1 MRSTARERYTQA
13 MDDALGELRAIYR
26 RFQASADLYDTLE
39 ELKRWREGVVAV
51 VEKYEDG
58 RHPATFREMVDL
70 DSPALSGTVIENAC
84 STYEYHLR
92 RVMEA
97 IPQLHVSRGYE
108 DDVREP
114 IERLDELVD
123 RLNDIDRRSDSGR
136 STRAHDTAADGLDRW
151 KQYAYKVIKE
161 VVGEDEAGRFYQKRA
176 GNSWGNPD
184 GSLDDQFSMYHGYF
198 QNLKDEIQ
206 KYPHQLLHKQAP
218 PTSRAPARA
227 GNAYADPSR
236 IAELKNLPT
245 TTYDTARLVRLCE
258 ELNICW
264 HGGAHHSVA
273 MLVRAIMDHL
283 PPVFGVTTFAQ
294 VASNYGGSKSF
305 KEAAAALEAS
315 ARKIADGHLH
325 TNIRRKETLPTA
337 TQVNFSALL
346 DAVLSE
352 VVRILK

>member
-13 MDDALGELRAIYR
+13 MDDALGELRSILR
-26 RFQASADLYDTLE
+26 GFQASADLYDTLG
-39 ELKRWREGVVAV
+39 ELRRWREGTVAV

-58 RHPATFREMVDL
+58 RHPAALREMVDL
-70 DSPALSGTVIENAC
+70 DPPAVSGTVIENAF

-92 RVMEA
+92 RVIEA
-97 IPQLHVSRGYE
+97 IPQSHVVRGYE

-114 IERLDELVD
+114 LERLDELVD
-123 RLNDIDRRSDSGR
+123 RLNDINRRSDMGHGNR
-136 STRAHDTAADGLDRW
+136 DYDTAADGLDRW
-151 KQYAYKVIKE
+151 KQYAHKVINE
-161 VVGEDEAGRFYQKRA
+161 LVGEDEASRFYQKRA

-184 GSLDDQFSMYHGYF
+184 GSLDDQFSMFHGYL
-198 QNLKDEIQ
+198 QNLKEEIQ
-206 KYPHQLLHKQAP
+206 KYPHQLLHPQAP
-218 PTSRAPARA
+218 PKRRAPARA
-227 GNAYADPSR
+227 GAAYVDPAR

-245 TTYDTARLVRLCE
+245 TTCDTARLVRMCE
-258 ELNICW
+258 ELNVCW
-264 HGGAHHSVA
+264 HGGAHHAVA

-305 KEAAAALEAS
+305 KEAAAALETS

-325 TNIRRKETLPTA
+325 THIRRKETLPTA
-337 TQVNFSALL
+337 TQVDSSALL